1 MKFVALIT
9 SPIKRPPH
17 EKRSLTIL
25 STRTHAMSTLARHGC
40 VPRPAARQ
48 RAGRNRDARAA
59 EVRISSS
66 VLPETLGARRKAQL
80 GGFVGFRRVT
90 ARVSGGSSNDDAP
103 VPYRRD
109 VGDEFP
115 PLLEGKATVSSTP
128 SVTRR
133 PYTTLA
139 ERLANTDSLRRNFT
153 IGLKWWTPLSPIDGF
168 EGVAEACSRLWEN
181 TVLLSAL
188 ITSFA
193 MFAVTFPISE
203 IIHAEGS
210 IPQVYAVCW
219 TLAFCFCATAGF
231 GATILLNKI
240 CKCAPQNY
248 SIWFTKFGGFV
259 ELPQLFLYVGGWCAF
274 AGCLVSLSP
283 IYKSSAVTASMTLVF
298 ATCASLVTA
307 MYSQTTDFEK
317 ACAKEGQRRYVSRT
331 DERNILDAFEDE
343 IGNG

>member
-1 MKFVALIT
+1 
-9 SPIKRPPH
+9 
-17 EKRSLTIL
+17 
-25 STRTHAMSTLARHGC
+25 MSTLARHGC
-40 VPRPAARQ
+40 AARPAARY
-48 RAGRNRDARAA
+48 RGGRNRGARAV
-59 EVRISSS
+59 EVRASSS
-66 VLPETLGARRKAQL
+66 VLPETLGARQKTQL
-80 GGFVGFRRVT
+80 GAFGFRRAT
-90 ARVSGGSSNDDAP
+90 LNASGPRSSNDDVP
-103 VPYRRD
+103 VPYRRELGG
-109 VGDEFP
+109 GDEIP
-115 PLLEGKATVSSTP
+115 PDLNQKATISSTP

-139 ERLANTDSLRRNFT
+139 ERLANSDSLRRNFT

-193 MFAVTFPISE
+193 MFAVTFPIAE
-203 IIHAEGS
+203 IIHAEGHV
-210 IPQVYAVCW
+210 PQLYAVCW
-219 TLAFCFCATAGF
+219 TCAFCFCATAGF

-274 AGCLVSLSP
+274 TGCLVSLTP
-283 IYKSSAVTASMTLVF
+283 IYKSGAVTLAMTLVF
-298 ATCASLVTA
+298 FTCASLITA

-317 ACAKEGQRRYVSRT
+317 ACAKEGQRRYVGGS
-331 DERNILDAFEDE
+331 DERKILDAFEDE
-343 IGNG
+343 VMRG